1 MQETLVRVIPT
12 DTGGNALLRIT
23 ASMPCIRLL
32 GLDTVSFQVESGVFG
47 QESVAYK
54 GCFELPVRQLQ
65 RLCDA
70 MVSMSFSLEDKVE
83 DARRAIAAE
92 VKRAQKDGTSCSQ

>member
-1 MQETLVRVIPT
+1 MQETLVRVVPT
-12 DTGGNALLRIT
+12 DTEGNALLRIT
-23 ASMPCIRLL
+23 ASMFCIRLL
-32 GLDTVSFQVESGVFG
+32 GPDTVSFQVESGVFG
-47 QESVAYK
+47 QENVAYR
-54 GCFELPVRQLQ
+54 GRFELPVRQLQ

-92 VKRAQKDGTSCSQ
+92 VKRV